1 MNLETIRQR
10 LNGAS
15 GRTYWRSLEEIAET
29 PEFEAFL
36 EDEFPNRLP
45 DWADRSRRREFLKV
59 MAASLALAGLG
70 ACTKQPRE
78 SIVPYVNQPEGLVPG
93 KPLYYATAFQQ
104 AGLAQGILVES
115 HLGRPTKIEGN
126 PNHPASLGGCDRFA
140 LASILNLYDPDRSQ
154 VVIRRGSIAGWIAFV
169 GAVSAEL
176 TAAKEQQGAGLR
188 ILTGIVS
195 SPTLTAQIKSLLST
209 LPQAR
214 WHQFD
219 SAVSGGAL
227 EGSRQ
232 AFGRSVNT
240 VYHFDRAS
248 RIVSLDADFL
258 DCGSASVRYSRD
270 YARQRLAGQTRLY
283 VAEGTPSVTGG
294 MADHRFRMRTGDV
307 EDFAWALAA
316 ALGIHTSAPPSSPVP
331 AATIAAIAQDL
342 REHSGSALI
351 VPGDYQSAT
360 VHALAHAMNSSLN
373 AVGQAVTYTDP
384 VVAEPVDPTQSLR
397 DLSRDMQMGRVTTL
411 LILGGNPVY
420 EAPKSVGF
428 ADALGKVKF
437 RAHLSAYHD
446 ETSELCHWHIPE
458 SHYLETWSDARAF
471 DGTVTIS
478 QPLLAPIYGSKS
490 IHEVLAVLG
499 GFPDRS
505 SHDIVKDYWR
515 AMHPAKD
522 FEDFWQTSLH
532 DGVVAG
538 TALPTTATPVAK
550 PVVGG
555 ERRRSPGIEV
565 VFRPDP
571 SIGTGLFS
579 NNGWLQE
586 LPKPQSK
593 MTWENAIWM
602 SPATAQ
608 RLNLSNRDVVE
619 LKVDNNH
626 ITGPVWILPGHAN
639 ESLTIHLGYGRS
651 RAGHVGNGIGFNAN
665 LVRRI
670 DSPWNDGGAEVRRVS
685 GNHEFA
691 STQHT
696 QTMEERSPVHLT
708 TLQALQENH
717 APAHSGGHASAEISL
732 FPQYPYNGHKWGMA
746 IDLNACVGCHACAV
760 ACQAENNIPVVGRVE
775 TAKGRHMNWL
785 RVDRYYSGSLDDPET
800 YFQPV
805 PCMQCENAPCELV
818 CPVGATVHSGDGL
831 NQMIYNRCVG
841 TRYCSNNCPYKVRRF
856 NFYLY
861 SDWYTKSLYGVRN
874 PEVSVRSRG
883 VMEKC
888 TYCIQR
894 ITRVHIETEK
904 EDRAIRDGEILTA
917 CQQACPTQAIVFG
930 DLNDPGSLVSKLK
943 ADPRNY
949 SLLEDLNT
957 RPRTTYLARVR
968 NPNPALEKG

>member
-1 MNLETIRQR
+1 MNLEAIRQR
-10 LNGAS
+10 LSGAS
-15 GRTYWRSLEEIAET
+15 GPVYWRSLEEIAET
-29 PEFEAFL
+29 PEFRAFL
-36 EDEFPNRLP
+36 DDEFPNRLP
-45 DWADRSRRREFLKV
+45 DWADRTRRREFLKV
-59 MAASLALAGLG
+59 MAASLALAGVG
-70 ACTKQPRE
+70 ACTRQPRE

-104 AGLAQGILVES
+104 AGFAQGILVES

-154 VVIRRGSIAGWIAFV
+154 VVIHRGSIASWIGFV
-169 GAVSAEL
+169 GAVSGEL
-176 TAAKEQQGAGLR
+176 AAAKERQGAGLR
-188 ILTGIVS
+188 ILTGVVT
-195 SPTLTAQIKSLLST
+195 SPTLAAQIKSLLSA
-209 LPQAR
+209 LPLAR

-219 SAVSGGAL
+219 ASASGAAL
-227 EGSRQ
+227 AGSRQ
-232 AFGRSVNT
+232 VFGRPVNT
-240 VYHFDRAS
+240 IYHFERAS

-258 DCGSASVRYSRD
+258 DCGSASVRYSSD
-270 YARQRLAGQTRLY
+270 YARQRRAGQTRLY

-294 MADHRFRMRTGDV
+294 MADHRFRMRTRDV

-316 ALGIHTSAPPSSPVP
+316 ALGIRTPTLPPSPVP
-331 AATIAAIAQDL
+331 AAAVAAIVQDL
-342 REHSGSALI
+342 REHSGTALI
-351 VPGDYQSAT
+351 VPGDYQSPA
-360 VHALAHAMNSSLN
+360 VHALAHMMNSTLN
-373 AVGQAVTYTDP
+373 SVGQTVTYTDP
-384 VVAEPVDPTQSLR
+384 VVAEPVDPAQSLR
-397 DLSRDMQMGRVTTL
+397 DLSRDMQTGQVTTL

-420 EAPKSVGF
+420 EAPKSLGF
-428 ADALGKVKF
+428 ADALARVKF
-437 RAHLSAYHD
+437 RAHFGCYHD
-446 ETSELCHWHIPE
+446 ETAELCHWHVPE
-458 SHYLETWSDARAF
+458 SHYLEAWSDTRAF

-490 IHEVLAVLG
+490 VHEVLAVLG

-505 SHDIVKDYWR
+505 SHDTVKDYWR
-515 AMHPAKD
+515 AAHPAKD
-522 FEDFWQTSLH
+522 FEDFWRTSLH

-538 TALPTTATPVAK
+538 TVLPTKPMPAAK
-550 PVVGG
+550 LEVPD
-555 ERRRSPGIEV
+555 EHPRSPGIEV

-593 MTWENAIWM
+593 MTWENAVWM

-608 RLNLSNRDVVE
+608 QLNLNSRDVVE
-619 LKVDNNH
+619 VKLGNNRLS
-626 ITGPVWILPGHAN
+626 GPVWVLPGHAN
-639 ESLTIHLGYGRS
+639 ESLTIHLGYGRG
-651 RAGHVGNGIGFNAN
+651 RAGHVGNGIGFDAN
-665 LVRRI
+665 VIRRV
-670 DSPWNDGGAEVRRVS
+670 DSPWNDAGAEVQRVS
-685 GNHEFA
+685 GQHEFA

-696 QTMEERSPVHLT
+696 QTMEERSPVHVT
-708 TLQALQENH
+708 TLGAVEEGH
-717 APAHSGGHASAEISL
+717 APAHAGEHGSAEMSL
-732 FPQYPYNGHKWGMA
+732 FPQYPYDGNKWGMA

-874 PEVSVRSRG
+874 PEVTVRSRG

-894 ITRVHIETEK
+894 ITRVRIEAEK

-930 DLNDPGSLVSKLK
+930 DLNDPNSRVSKLK
-943 ADPRNY
+943 AESRNY
-949 SLLEDLNT
+949 GLLEDLNT
-957 RPRTTYLARVR
+957 RPRTTYLARIR